1 MPKRWEPADRTT
13 RSGVA
18 PAGRMRAAPR
28 RRRGVSRPSDDAA
41 AAWDRMSDRER
52 QAYFKKVERLNKKSS
67 KNRLKKRVPRPIKEM
82 KLKPLLTENKD
93 LVWAISYLEKGKDAL
108 YSYIKDDDRAR
119 REARRYFPIDDF
131 LSSVKQNEGKE
142 IADSD
147 IEKIIMKL
155 DDIILSIA
163 DSNRENN

>member
-1 MPKRWEPADRTT
+1 MPSFGVPAEFLEGWNR
-13 RSGVA
+13 
-18 PAGRMRAAPR
+18 
-28 RRRGVSRPSDDAA
+28 SDDAA
-41 AAWDRMSDRER
+41 AAWDRMSERER

-93 LVWAISYLEKGKDAL
+93 LVRAIASFERGKDAL
-108 YSYIKDDDRAR
+108 YSFLEDDEYAKEKAR
-119 REARRYFPIDDF
+119 KFFPIDNF
-131 LSSVKQNEGKE
+131 LKSVEKNEGKG

-147 IEKIIMKL
+147 IEKIIMKI